1 MPILPRTLG
10 KPRACFRVRGMLT
23 ILLHLGNFQLA
34 ELGNFQLARIGE
46 FSTGADT
53 EHARVGPVSAEHPGH
68 VRRTGVLSCN
78 LRLNLYHST
87 AAGPG
92 VRDARSTRVPPPTL
106 VKPATPPNWRRRL

>member
-53 EHARVGPVSAEHPGH
+53 WRACGCRGEATGRGCLAR
-68 VRRTGVLSCN
+68 
-78 LRLNLYHST
+78 LRL
-87 AAGPG
+87 PG
-92 VRDARSTRVPPPTL
+92 
-106 VKPATPPNWRRRL
+106 